1 MWVALWWL
9 WLLLAGEWN
18 RDEWIAATGAATVAA
33 TLGEIARTRAGVR
46 LRIPWRR
53 VSAVLRVPHMVVV
66 DFALVMW
73 ALVRRREGVFHTYE
87 PPATGDDP
95 QSVGIRTWVSLVAN
109 VSPNAYVVDINAR
122 HAVLHDLVPFRKSEE
137 PL

>member
-9 WLLLAGEWN
+9 WMLLAGEWN

-33 TLGEIARTRAGVR
+33 TLGEIARTRAGLR

-53 VSAVLRVPHMVVV
+53 LSAVLRVPHMVLV
-66 DFALVMW
+66 DFGLVLW
-73 ALVRRREGVFHTYE
+73 ALPHRREGVFRTYE
-87 PPATGDDP
+87 PPATGDDSA
-95 QSVGIRTWVSLVAN
+95 SVGLRTWASLIAN
-109 VSPNAYVVDINAR
+109 LSPNAYVVDINAK
-122 HAVLHDLVPFRKSEE
+122 HVVLHDLVPFRKSEE